1 MAEMY
6 TLSELLVLSNRIG
19 MHYDFVDLYL
29 VQRSIISVDW
39 LSFHQIQSLKPIND
53 LTNI

>member
-6 TLSELLVLSNRIG
+6 TLSELLVLGNGIG

-29 VQRSIISVDW
+29 VQRPIISIDW
-39 LSFHQIQSLKPIND
+39 LSFHQIQGLKPIND
-53 LTNI
+53 LSNI